1 LSFRGSVL
9 EEFAGDLEYH
19 PRRGALYLILA
30 AGVFSFWY
38 FTPPDRKFTPT
49 PIVFALGAITLL
61 LKGVFL
67 LRKSSEGVGMTQSDF
82 DALQSAKKTFP
93 SIPEQT
99 AQLLQDFGAGSML
112 LWPLLNSAKDIDA
125 SWTDPPLLCVF
136 ISGAILFATGW
147 LTCRMARNNKTRSS
161 AQRMPGL
168 FNINPDERHSNSK
181 GRSFPILQHWYN

>member
-1 LSFRGSVL
+1 LSFRGSIL

-30 AGVFSFWY
+30 GAAFSFWY
-38 FTPPDRKFTPT
+38 FTPPERKFTAT

-67 LRKSSEGVGMTQSDF
+67 LRKSSEGVGMPQSDF
-82 DALQSAKKTFP
+82 DALQSAKKTLP

-99 AQLLQDFGAGSML
+99 AQVLQDFGAGSML

-125 SWTDPPLLCVF
+125 SWTDPPLLRVF
-136 ISGAILFATGW
+136 LSGAILFATGW
-147 LTCRMARNNKTRSS
+147 LTRCLTR
-161 AQRMPGL
+161 QP
-168 FNINPDERHSNSK
+168 
-181 GRSFPILQHWYN
+181 